1 MIQQDTTLESA
12 MLGRKQTALS
22 ATLSQR
28 MRRIAETPT
37 YAPARPAEQKFGKR
51 ALRADA
57 WRPGTISFQ
66 TGERLDVVVRNISDK
81 GARIEFVRST
91 YLPDRVKLTAQGTSR
106 WAYVTWQTWGVAGLK
121 FVGESQS

>member
-1 MIQQDTTLESA
+1 
-12 MLGRKQTALS
+12 MLGRKQTPLS

-28 MRRIAETPT
+28 MQRIAATPAF
-37 YAPARPAEQKFGKR
+37 APERVAVQKFGKR
-51 ALRADA
+51 ANRVDA

-66 TGERLDVVVRNISDK
+66 TGERMDVVVKNISET

-106 WAYVTWQTWGVAGLK
+106 WAYVTWQTWGVAGLQ
-121 FVGESQS
+121 FVRESKA